1 MDAFKR
7 TGRGVGGPGGGGREG
22 GRKEKEREKK
32 KTGRSFHR
40 FVPVKLAAAVVHDG
54 GKFTAITLLH
64 HIGAK

>member
-7 TGRGVGGPGGGGREG
+7 GKEEEG
-22 GRKEKEREKK
+22 KEKEEKN
-32 KTGRSFHR
+32 TGRSFHR
-40 FVPVKLAAAVVHDG
+40 FIPVKLAAAVVHDG